1 MNLILIFYLVYV
13 KSSLVYAFGAGQ
25 ILTNSITCMWI
36 CFEMLPTVRK
46 ENMTSKTKQH
56 ISKNIISEIFNKHS
70 LGNVI
75 NTTVLTGGKFNT
87 VLKIQTED
95 QNQYVIK
102 IAPDSSTE
110 VLTYEQQLIK
120 SEVYIYKLLSNVK
133 KVHFPKIFGYNWDDS
148 FKYKY
153 LIMEFI
159 EGDMLSDVKLSQMDY
174 DKVTF
179 DLGCAMAEIH
189 TIHNDSGFG
198 YIQNGL
204 KETWKDAYYNMIEN
218 VINDGIN
225 KNAKIP
231 YLEKIKKTVEENEFV
246 LDFVKVPSLVHFDLW
261 TGNIIVKNCKLY
273 ALIDCERAMFGD
285 IMGEFISLDY
295 LSTFDLENNKQL
307 IRGYNSI
314 AEQKIN
320 FDKYDLIRLY
330 LMKLYLGLI
339 AYVEPYYRLSK
350 ITPEFYGTRNYA
362 KKMLNNALVEIE
374 KLNEKG

>member
-1 MNLILIFYLVYV
+1 
-13 KSSLVYAFGAGQ
+13 
-25 ILTNSITCMWI
+25 
-36 CFEMLPTVRK
+36 
-46 ENMTSKTKQH
+46 MTSKTKQH

-174 DKVTF
+174 DKVIF

-314 AEQKIN
+314 AEQKIK

-350 ITPEFYGTRNYA
+350 ITPEFYGARNYA